1 MKLPYVV
8 TDVFTDR
15 RFGGN
20 QLAVVLDAAK
30 LTQAQMQ
37 AVARAFNFSETTF
50 VLPPEDPA
58 NTRRVRIFTPGREIP
73 FAGHPNVG
81 TACVLAERG
90 ELGGGRGPWTMV
102 FEEEAGRV
110 TLEVRQQSEDVLRAE
125 FTAPQAPVIG
135 AELDP
140 EPVAAA
146 VGLAPTS
153 IVTRRHAP
161 RLASAGMTFV
171 CVEIDDREALARAR
185 PDADALGRLPGHD
198 AHHGSILVYTRDAG
212 VPGADLRARMF
223 APGLGVPED
232 PATGSAAAALS
243 GLLGGIAETS
253 TGEVPLVIAQG
264 FEMGRPS
271 RIETTAVKA
280 NGEVTAVR
288 VAGPAVT
295 FAEGTL
301 RI

>member
-1 MKLPYVV
+1 MKLSYVI

-20 QLAVVLDAAK
+20 QLAVVLDAAG
-30 LTQAQMQ
+30 LTTEQMQ
-37 AVARAFNFSETTF
+37 AVAREFNFSETTF

-58 NTRRVRIFTPGREIP
+58 NTRRVRIFTPSREIP

-90 ELGGGRGPWTMV
+90 EAGGGDGPWQMT
-102 FEEEAGRV
+102 FEEDAGLV
-110 TLEVRQQSEDVLRAE
+110 TLEVRRQCEGILHAE
-125 FTAPQAPVIG
+125 FTAPRAPTIG
-135 AELDP
+135 AEIDP
-140 EPVAAA
+140 ELVAVA
-146 VGLAPTS
+146 VGLTPASVVTS
-153 IVTRRHAP
+153 RHAP
-161 RLASAGMTFV
+161 RLASAGMAFV
-171 CVEIDDREALARAR
+171 CVEIDGREALARAR
-185 PDADALGRLPGHD
+185 PDADALARLPGHD

-212 VPGADLRARMF
+212 VPGADVRARMF
-223 APGLGVPED
+223 ALDLGVPED

-243 GLLGGIAETS
+243 GLLGRLSDTA
-253 TGEVPLVIAQG
+253 TGEVPLAIAQG
-264 FEMGRPS
+264 IEMGRPS

-280 NGEVTAVR
+280 AGEVTAVR

-301 RI
+301 HI